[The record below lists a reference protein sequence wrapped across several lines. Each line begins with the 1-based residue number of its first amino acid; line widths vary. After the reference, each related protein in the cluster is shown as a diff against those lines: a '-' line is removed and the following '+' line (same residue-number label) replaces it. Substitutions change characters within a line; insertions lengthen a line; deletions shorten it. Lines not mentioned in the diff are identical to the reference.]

1 VIVMID
7 NFDSFTYNIVQSIE
21 AAGVK
26 VVTVRNNAVTL
37 AEIEA
42 LEPAGIVISPG
53 PGTPDD
59 AGISR
64 SVIRHFYRQLPIL
77 GVCLGHQCIAAEFGG
92 RVVSAQAV
100 MHGKLSSINHAGQG
114 LFAGLPQGF
123 KVVRYHSLAAEQ
135 ASLPKEF
142 TVDARTADGEIMAIT
157 HREFPLYGVQ
167 FHPESIATECGEAI
181 IHKFIAITR
190 EVQA

>member
-1 VIVMID
+1 MIVMID
-7 NFDSFTYNIVQSIE
+7 NFDSFTYNIVQAIE

-42 LEPAGIVISPG
+42 LKPEGIVISPG

-64 SVIRHFYRQLPIL
+64 SVIRHFYRKLPIF

-92 RVVSAQAV
+92 KVVSAQAV
-100 MHGKLSSINHAGQG
+100 MHGKLSAISHAGQG

-135 ASLPKEF
+135 ASLPSEF

>member
-1 VIVMID
+1 MIVMID
-7 NFDSFTYNIVQSIE
+7 NFDSFTYNIVQAIE

-42 LEPAGIVISPG
+42 LNPAGIVISPG

-64 SVIRHFYRQLPIL
+64 SVIRHFYRQLPIF

-92 RVVSAQAV
+92 KVVSAQAV
-100 MHGKLSSINHAGQG
+100 MHGKLSPISHAGQG

-135 ASLPKEF
+135 ASLPNEF

-167 FHPESIATECGEAI
+167 FHPESIATECGVEI

>member
-1 VIVMID
+1 MIVMID
-7 NFDSFTYNIVQSIE
+7 NFDSFTYNIVQAIE

-42 LEPAGIVISPG
+42 MNPAGIVISPG
-53 PGTPDD
+53 PGTPNE
-59 AGISR
+59 AGISCR
-64 SVIRHFYRQLPIL
+64 VIRHFYQKLPIF

-92 RVVSAQAV
+92 KVVSAQTV
-100 MHGKLSSINHAGQG
+100 MHGKLSPISHEGRG

-135 ASLPKEF
+135 VSLPEEF
-142 TVDARTADGEIMAIT
+142 TVDARTADGEIMALS
-157 HREFPLYGVQ
+157 HRDYPLYGVQ
-167 FHPESIATECGEAI
+167 FHPESIATEYGEAI
-181 IHKFIAITR
+181 IHKFIALTK
-190 EVQA
+190 EVPA